1 MHPAVRFIFV
11 LHDHQPVGN
20 FHGVVEDAYQKSYL
34 PFLDLLQQHP
44 AIRIAL
50 HTSGSLA
57 EWLEINHPEYFDR
70 LASLTAAGQIEI
82 VGGGF
87 SEPILAML
95 PSRDRVGQIRQYNHW
110 LEQRLQTKVSGVWVA
125 ERVWDSSMTADL
137 ATAGVE
143 WTILDDFHFKA
154 AGLGE
159 EELDRY
165 WITESDGRTIRVLPG
180 SEHLR
185 YTIPFASPDDTIEH
199 LRTLAL
205 RRQDA
210 LAVFSDDGEKFGVW
224 PDTHKTCFQDGWLQK
239 FFNLLEA
246 NQEWITMSLPSDV
259 IRNDPPGGTIWLPEC
274 SYREM
279 TEWALQPEQQVACIK
294 ARQKAQR
301 DPNQA
306 GILPFIRGGS
316 WKNFRYRYPEANEMY
331 ARMMVVSNRLARHSA
346 KSMTDKTAYQ
356 EAVASLYR
364 GQCNCAYW
372 HGAFGGI
379 YLPHLRNAIYK
390 ELITAENALDHAEG
404 RPATW
409 VDAASSDYNFDSKT
423 EVRLSNEHVDLW
435 LAPSVGG
442 MLYEFDLRKQR
453 HNLLATLDRRPEAYH
468 DEVLVGP
475 GNARSIIDPSQLA
488 TFKQEGLDKKIQY
501 DTNRRKS
508 CIDHFFDVDA
518 SVADIISGTAME
530 RGDFA
535 TGSYEAS
542 IRRNPDRMQVLL
554 SRKGNV
560 WGIPLTLS
568 KAITLSAGSDTV
580 EIGYR
585 LEDLPENFCQ
595 HLAIEFNFAG
605 LPAGTTGRCFRN
617 KEGLDLGHLGT
628 PLDLKETSHL
638 CLEDDWLD
646 IRATLN
652 CSVASNGGHAGFWTF
667 PIESVS
673 QSEGGFELI
682 HQSTVVIPHW
692 IVTPD
697 SSGCWQV
704 GMKLSVGGLAEYVDT
719 IGQTKKISADIS

>member
-34 PFLDLLQQHP
+34 PFLDLLQPHP

-110 LEQRLQTKVSGVWVA
+110 LEQRLQTKVSGMWVA

-246 NQEWITMSLPSDV
+246 NHEWITMSLPSDV

-331 ARMMVVSNRLARHSA
+331 ARMMVVSNRLARHSG
-346 KSMTDKTAYQ
+346 KSMTDETAYQ

-488 TFKQEGLDKKIQY
+488 TFKQEGLD
-501 DTNRRKS
+501 
-508 CIDHFFDVDA
+508 
-518 SVADIISGTAME
+518 
-530 RGDFA
+530 
-535 TGSYEAS
+535 
-542 IRRNPDRMQVLL
+542 
-554 SRKGNV
+554 
-560 WGIPLTLS
+560 
-568 KAITLSAGSDTV
+568 
-580 EIGYR
+580 
-585 LEDLPENFCQ
+585 
-595 HLAIEFNFAG
+595 
-605 LPAGTTGRCFRN
+605 
-617 KEGLDLGHLGT
+617 
-628 PLDLKETSHL
+628 
-638 CLEDDWLD
+638 
-646 IRATLN
+646 
-652 CSVASNGGHAGFWTF
+652 
-667 PIESVS
+667 
-673 QSEGGFELI
+673 
-682 HQSTVVIPHW
+682 
-692 IVTPD
+692 
-697 SSGCWQV
+697 
-704 GMKLSVGGLAEYVDT
+704 
-719 IGQTKKISADIS
+719 

>member
-11 LHDHQPVGN
+11 LHDPQPVGN

-110 LEQRLQTKVSGVWVA
+110 LEQRLQTKVSGMWVA

-137 ATAGVE
+137 TTAGVE

-165 WITESDGRTIRVLPG
+165 WITESDGHTIRVLPG

-185 YTIPFASPDDTIEH
+185 YTIPVASPDDTIEH

-205 RRQDA
+205 RRPDA

-246 NQEWITMSLPSDV
+246 NHKWITMSLPSDV

-331 ARMMVVSNRLARHSA
+331 ARMMVVSNRLARHSG
-346 KSMTDKTAYQ
+346 KSMTDNTAYQ

-652 CSVASNGGHAGFWTF
+652 CSVASNGGNAGFWTF

-719 IGQTKKISADIS
+719 TGQTKKLSADIS

>member
-1 MHPAVRFIFV
+1 MRPAVRFIFV

-57 EWLEINHPEYFDR
+57 EWLEMNHPEYLDR
-70 LASLTAAGQIEI
+70 LASLAAVGQIEI

-110 LEQRLQTKVSGVWVA
+110 LEQRLQTKVSGMWVA

-159 EELDRY
+159 EELHRY
-165 WITESDGRTIRVLPG
+165 WITESNGRTVSVLPG

-185 YTIPFASPDDTIEH
+185 YAIPFASPDETIEH
-199 LRTLAL
+199 LRSLAL

-246 NQEWITMSLPSDV
+246 NYEWITMSLPSDV

-294 ARQKAQR
+294 TRQEAQR

-331 ARMMVVSNRLARHSA
+331 ARMMVVSNRLARHTE
-346 KSMTDKTAYQ
+346 KSMTDKTEYQ
-356 EAVASLYR
+356 EAVTSLYR

-390 ELITAENALDHAEG
+390 ELITAENALDRAEG

-409 VDAASSDYNFDSKT
+409 VDAVSSDYDFDSKT

-435 LAPSVGG
+435 FAPSVGG
-442 MLYEFDLRKQR
+442 MLYEFDLRKQC

-475 GNARSIIDPSQLA
+475 GKARSIIDPSQLA
-488 TFKQEGLDKKIQY
+488 TFKQEGLGEKIRY

-508 CIDHFFDVDA
+508 CIDHFFDVNT
-518 SVADIISGTAME
+518 SVADIISGSAME

-535 TGSYEAS
+535 TGSYEAR
-542 IRRNPDRMQVLL
+542 IRRNPNRMQILL

-580 EIGYR
+580 ELGYR
-585 LEDLPENFCQ
+585 LENLPENFCQ

-605 LPAGTTGRCFRN
+605 LPSGTAGRCFRN

-628 PLDLKETSHL
+628 PLDLKEISHL
-638 CLEDDWLD
+638 SLEDDWLD

-652 CSVASNGGHAGFWTF
+652 CSVASNGGHAGFWSF

-682 HQSTVVIPHW
+682 HQSTVVMPHW

-697 SSGCWQV
+697 SNGCWQV
-704 GMKLSVGGLAEYVDT
+704 GMRLSVGSLAGYVET
-719 IGQTKKISADIS
+719 TGQTKKLSANIS

>member
-110 LEQRLQTKVSGVWVA
+110 LEQRLQTKVSGMWVA

-165 WITESDGRTIRVLPG
+165 WITESDGHTIRVLPG

-246 NQEWITMSLPSDV
+246 NHEWITMSLPSDV

-331 ARMMVVSNRLARHSA
+331 ARMMVVSNRLARHSG

>member
-110 LEQRLQTKVSGVWVA
+110 LEQRLQTKVSGMWVA

-165 WITESDGRTIRVLPG
+165 WITESDGHTIRVLPG

-246 NQEWITMSLPSDV
+246 NHKWITMSLPSDV
-259 IRNDPPGGTIWLPEC
+259 IRNNPPGGTIWLPEC

-331 ARMMVVSNRLARHSA
+331 ARMMVVSNRLARHSG
-346 KSMTDKTAYQ
+346 KSMTDNTAYQ

-404 RPATW
+404 RPAKW

-704 GMKLSVGGLAEYVDT
+704 GMKLSVGSLAEYVET
-719 IGQTKKISADIS
+719 IGQTKKLSADIS

>member
-1 MHPAVRFIFV
+1 
-11 LHDHQPVGN
+11 
-20 FHGVVEDAYQKSYL
+20 
-34 PFLDLLQQHP
+34 
-44 AIRIAL
+44 
-50 HTSGSLA
+50 
-57 EWLEINHPEYFDR
+57 
-70 LASLTAAGQIEI
+70 
-82 VGGGF
+82 
-87 SEPILAML
+87 
-95 PSRDRVGQIRQYNHW
+95 
-110 LEQRLQTKVSGVWVA
+110 
-125 ERVWDSSMTADL
+125 
-137 ATAGVE
+137 
-143 WTILDDFHFKA
+143 
-154 AGLGE
+154 
-159 EELDRY
+159 
-165 WITESDGRTIRVLPG
+165 
-180 SEHLR
+180 
-185 YTIPFASPDDTIEH
+185 
-199 LRTLAL
+199 
-205 RRQDA
+205 
-210 LAVFSDDGEKFGVW
+210 
-224 PDTHKTCFQDGWLQK
+224 
-239 FFNLLEA
+239 
-246 NQEWITMSLPSDV
+246 
-259 IRNDPPGGTIWLPEC
+259 
-274 SYREM
+274 
-279 TEWALQPEQQVACIK
+279 
-294 ARQKAQR
+294 
-301 DPNQA
+301 
-306 GILPFIRGGS
+306 
-316 WKNFRYRYPEANEMY
+316 MY
-331 ARMMVVSNRLARHSA
+331 ARMMVVSNRLARHSG

-453 HNLLATLDRRPEAYH
+453 HNLLATLDRRSEAYH

-585 LEDLPENFCQ
+585 LEELPENFCQ

>member
-1 MHPAVRFIFV
+1 
-11 LHDHQPVGN
+11 
-20 FHGVVEDAYQKSYL
+20 
-34 PFLDLLQQHP
+34 
-44 AIRIAL
+44 
-50 HTSGSLA
+50 
-57 EWLEINHPEYFDR
+57 
-70 LASLTAAGQIEI
+70 
-82 VGGGF
+82 
-87 SEPILAML
+87 
-95 PSRDRVGQIRQYNHW
+95 
-110 LEQRLQTKVSGVWVA
+110 
-125 ERVWDSSMTADL
+125 
-137 ATAGVE
+137 
-143 WTILDDFHFKA
+143 
-154 AGLGE
+154 
-159 EELDRY
+159 
-165 WITESDGRTIRVLPG
+165 
-180 SEHLR
+180 
-185 YTIPFASPDDTIEH
+185 
-199 LRTLAL
+199 
-205 RRQDA
+205 
-210 LAVFSDDGEKFGVW
+210 
-224 PDTHKTCFQDGWLQK
+224 
-239 FFNLLEA
+239 
-246 NQEWITMSLPSDV
+246 MSLPSDV
-259 IRNDPPGGTIWLPEC
+259 IRNDLPGGTIWLPEC

-331 ARMMVVSNRLARHSA
+331 ARMMVVSNRLARHSG

-356 EAVASLYR
+356 EAVTSLYR

-442 MLYEFDLRKQR
+442 MLYEFDLRKQC

-605 LPAGTTGRCFRN
+605 LPASTTGRCFRN

-682 HQSTVVIPHW
+682 HQSTVVMPHW

-704 GMKLSVGGLAEYVDT
+704 GMKLSIGGLAEYVET
-719 IGQTKKISADIS
+719 IGQTKKLSADIS

>member
-110 LEQRLQTKVSGVWVA
+110 LEQRLQTKVSGMWVA

-301 DPNQA
+301 DLNQA

-331 ARMMVVSNRLARHSA
+331 ARMMVVSNRLARHSG
-346 KSMTDKTAYQ
+346 KSMTDNTAYQ

-585 LEDLPENFCQ
+585 LEDLPKNFCQ